1 MIALSEERKKRKP
14 QAPVAT
20 DVNPAFLYSAEAEK
34 AVLGSMLVRPDAAMD
49 EVLEKLGAEDFFVP
63 AHRLLFETLVSLHH
77 KNQAID
83 LTTVYQHLTDQKLL
97 EAVGQS
103 TVADAAA
110 SFVTHLNVGSYVNI
124 IKDKSLLRH
133 LRHAC
138 VDIVQLI
145 NDQPGEVRQTLD
157 TALGRIF
164 EVAEKEVTNQTV
176 KASQEVARTLEMIQR
191 FHDDKRTLKGIDTG
205 FSKLNEL
212 TSGWQKGDMVVLAAR
227 PGMGKT
233 ALALTFA
240 KAAMKDRWSEELQT
254 YVMPGHSVGFFSLEM
269 TNAQLI
275 LRLMASYAS
284 LGLQAIRKG
293 DLSEEDL
300 TGLHSVGAQMKEL
313 PLYLDDSSYVTINQ
327 LRSKA
332 RRMQQMGKIEM
343 LVIDYLQ
350 LLHSESEQAKDN
362 RQNEVAEISR
372 GIKSLA
378 KELDI
383 PIIVL
388 AQLNRKSEEGKAE
401 PALHNLRESGAIEQD
416 ADIVMML
423 HRPEEKE
430 EEGAAPSG
438 PKPLVPYKL
447 IIAKHRN
454 GPTDSVEMNF
464 MSAFTRFEDPLRHGG
479 R

>member
-1 MIALSEERKKRKP
+1 
-14 QAPVAT
+14 
-20 DVNPAFLYSAEAEK
+20 
-34 AVLGSMLVRPDAAMD
+34 
-49 EVLEKLGAEDFFVP
+49 
-63 AHRLLFETLVSLHH
+63 
-77 KNQAID
+77 
-83 LTTVYQHLTDQKLL
+83 
-97 EAVGQS
+97 
-103 TVADAAA
+103 
-110 SFVTHLNVGSYVNI
+110 
-124 IKDKSLLRH
+124 
-133 LRHAC
+133 
-138 VDIVQLI
+138 
-145 NDQPGEVRQTLD
+145 
-157 TALGRIF
+157 
-164 EVAEKEVTNQTV
+164 
-176 KASQEVARTLEMIQR
+176 
-191 FHDDKRTLKGIDTG
+191 
-205 FSKLNEL
+205 
-212 TSGWQKGDMVVLAAR
+212 
-227 PGMGKT
+227 
-233 ALALTFA
+233 
-240 KAAMKDRWSEELQT
+240 
-254 YVMPGHSVGFFSLEM
+254 
-269 TNAQLI
+269 
-275 LRLMASYAS
+275 MASYAS